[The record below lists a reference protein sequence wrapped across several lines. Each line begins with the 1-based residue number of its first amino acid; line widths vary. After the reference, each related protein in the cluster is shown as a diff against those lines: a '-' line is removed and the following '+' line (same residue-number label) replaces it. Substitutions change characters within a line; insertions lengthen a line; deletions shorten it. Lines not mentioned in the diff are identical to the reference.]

1 MKTYHD
7 SHQSSLVEMMVG
19 GYPHMVCNVCGK
31 DLGMQPGRDE
41 HFVRIPD
48 EGENVLII
56 EQGNLPNDGETS
68 REAAPGEVSALAERF
83 ISPASAMGGW
93 VYIVARCD

>member
-1 MKTYHD
+1 MKTYHEG
-7 SHQSSLVEMMVG
+7 HQASLVEKMVG
-19 GYPHMVCNVCGK
+19 GYSHMVCDICGK
-31 DLGMQPGRDE
+31 DLGMQPGRDN

-48 EGENVLII
+48 EGEEVLII
-56 EQGNLPNDGETS
+56 EQGNLPNDGETI